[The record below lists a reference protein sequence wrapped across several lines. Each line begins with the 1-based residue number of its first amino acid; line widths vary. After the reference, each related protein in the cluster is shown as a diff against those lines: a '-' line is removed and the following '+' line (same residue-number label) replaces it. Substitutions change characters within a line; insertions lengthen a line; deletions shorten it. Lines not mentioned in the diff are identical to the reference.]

1 MASTQVCVRLAL
13 SEVSLAKTV
22 ARGSLIVLRPLQAS
36 KLLPTFAFPSPY
48 FSSNLLAFILH
59 AIE

>member
-22 ARGSLIVLRPLQAS
+22 ARGSLTVLRPIQAS
-36 KLLPTFAFPSPY
+36 RLLPTFCISFTLLFLKPFHIY
-48 FSSNLLAFILH
+48 FKCY
-59 AIE
+59 